1 MAKYIINTNM
11 DKLPAEVLSVLVEN
25 GCSIEKCSSND
36 DASDT
41 IEYINRLR
49 AEIEADKKKFDAMQ
63 TTQESPKA
71 VAVRLLA
78 EAKQF
83 VKVNPDKFGYFER
96 STCEA
101 IDSAASYVGK
111 GDFKYAYNDINYCSH
126 LAKNF
131 GKYPELMSALA
142 ELI

>member
-1 MAKYIINTNM
+1 MAKYIITTNM
-11 DKLPAEVLSVLVEN
+11 DKLPGNVLSVLVEN
-25 GCSIEKCSSND
+25 GCSIEKCSAND

-49 AEIEADKKKFDAMQ
+49 SEIEADKKKFDAM
-63 TTQESPKA
+63 QESPKA

-78 EAKQF
+78 EAKRF
-83 VKVNPDKFGYFER
+83 VKVNPDKFGYFGS

-131 GKYPELMSALA
+131 DKYPELMSALA